1 MTALEGSNNNKLA
14 HSSFGLRE
22 NMLHVPTK
30 QEHATST
37 STSSASSRLM
47 VVDDEADITFT
58 LKKELEQSG
67 FSLEVF
73 NDPIAAL
80 SNFKANYYDLVL
92 LDVKMPYMNGF
103 ELYQEINK
111 KDKNVKACF
120 VTAYELYYESL
131 KKEYP
136 KLSVGCFIS
145 KPFDMN
151 ILVDKIKEELTSG
164 GN

>member
-1 MTALEGSNNNKLA
+1 MQS
-14 HSSFGLRE
+14 RQE
-22 NMLHVPTK
+22 NTNSPSRLN
-30 QEHATST
+30 S
-37 STSSASSRLM
+37 SSRRLM
-47 VVDDEADITFT
+47 AVDDEADITFT
-58 LKKELEQSG
+58 LNKELEQSG
-67 FSLEVF
+67 FSLDVF
-73 NDPIAAL
+73 NDPIVEL
-80 SNFKANYYDLVL
+80 SYFKPHYYDLIL
-92 LDVKMPYMNGF
+92 LDVKMPKLNGF

-151 ILVDKIKEELTSG
+151 NLVNRIKKELTSG

>member
-1 MTALEGSNNNKLA
+1 
-14 HSSFGLRE
+14 
-22 NMLHVPTK
+22 
-30 QEHATST
+30 
-37 STSSASSRLM
+37 
-47 VVDDEADITFT
+47 
-58 LKKELEQSG
+58 
-67 FSLEVF
+67 
-73 NDPIAAL
+73 
-80 SNFKANYYDLVL
+80 
-92 LDVKMPYMNGF
+92 MNGF

-136 KLSVGCFIS
+136 KLNVGCFIS

-151 ILVDKIKEELTSG
+151 NLVDKIKEELTSG

>member
-1 MTALEGSNNNKLA
+1 MQS
-14 HSSFGLRE
+14 RQE
-22 NMLHVPTK
+22 NTNSPSRLD
-30 QEHATST
+30 S
-37 STSSASSRLM
+37 SSRRLM
-47 VVDDEADITFT
+47 AVDDEADITFT

-67 FSLEVF
+67 FSLDVF
-73 NDPIAAL
+73 NDPIVAL
-80 SNFKANYYDLVL
+80 SYFKAHFYDLIL
-92 LDVKMPYMNGF
+92 LDVKMPKLNGF
-103 ELYQEINK
+103 ELFQEINK

-136 KLSVGCFIS
+136 KLNVGCFIS

-151 ILVDKIKEELTSG
+151 NLVNRIKKEPASG